1 MEQND
6 IHTPQA
12 TIHEALIFSALLRLP
27 KETSMETAMEF
38 VEVNMRM
45 IELWDLRNAL
55 VGSLSVEQ
63 AKRLTIGVEL
73 VANPSVVFL
82 DEPTSGLDARA
93 ASVVMR
99 TVRRIGSDGRTV
111 IATIHQPSQLIFY
124 SFDKLLLMKRG
135 GH

>member
-1 MEQND
+1 
-6 IHTPQA
+6 
-12 TIHEALIFSALLRLP
+12 
-27 KETSMETAMEF
+27 METAMEF

-45 IELWDLRNAL
+45 IELWDLRNSL